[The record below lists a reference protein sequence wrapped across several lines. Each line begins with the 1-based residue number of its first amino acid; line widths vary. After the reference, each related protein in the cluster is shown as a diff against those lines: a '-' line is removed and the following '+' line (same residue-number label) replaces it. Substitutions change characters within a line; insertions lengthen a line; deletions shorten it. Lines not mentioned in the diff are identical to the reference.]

1 MFFAARFGMR
11 KYTARN
17 AGRKAKR
24 NTELE
29 KTIGQRFHSV
39 RQTLCMIAEKHSDL
53 NVAYSAGV
61 SLSGTAVRSGI
72 LDQQSSEILL

>member
-39 RQTLCMIAEKHSDL
+39 RQTLCMIAEVLQVTGDEL
-53 NVAYSAGV
+53 
-61 SLSGTAVRSGI
+61 GTPSI
-72 LDQQSSEILL
+72 S